1 MAARLY
7 RSKKNSVIAGVC
19 GGLAEYFDIDST
31 IVRIVAVILIFP
43 SGIGLLAYF
52 ISWIVIPR
60 RTEQEQGEIVQDKTR
75 ANKYLPGMIL
85 ILLGLIFLLNNILPW
100 FSLGKLWPLVLVA
113 LGIVLLSKA
122 IGGGKQNEN
131 I

>member
-19 GGLAEYFDIDST
+19 GGLAEYFDIDPT
-31 IVRIVAVILIFP
+31 IVRIVAVILIFA
-43 SGIGLLAYF
+43 SGIGLLAYL
-52 ISWIVIPR
+52 ISWIVIPQ
-60 RTEQEQGEIVQDKTR
+60 RTEERQEEIVEDKTE

-85 ILLGLIFLLNNILPW
+85 ILLGLIFLLNNVLPW
-100 FSLGKLWPLVLVA
+100 FGFGKLWPLILVA
-113 LGIVLLSKA
+113 LGIVLLAKA
-122 IGGGKQNEN
+122 LSGGKQSEN